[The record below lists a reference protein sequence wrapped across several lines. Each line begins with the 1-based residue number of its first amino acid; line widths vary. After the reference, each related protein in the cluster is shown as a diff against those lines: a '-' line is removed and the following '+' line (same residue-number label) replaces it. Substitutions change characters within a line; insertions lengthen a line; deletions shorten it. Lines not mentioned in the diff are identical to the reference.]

1 MKQLGSIFVR
11 GLLIALPIALTLY
24 LTVWV
29 VEMMDGL
36 FQGVV
41 ALLFGKY
48 IPGLGLLLTVGAILL
63 VGVLGSHVVTRS
75 FFDWLNGLLT
85 RIPFLES
92 VYSTIQEAVSF
103 LIGGKDNGFQTV
115 VLVRQ
120 PDGLGYTVGLL
131 TRQSLPEL
139 PTIAAEDR
147 VAVYVPMSYQIGGFT
162 YLVRRDQI
170 IELPEMTPQQALRF
184 ALVGGLGRGEKAKAV

>member
-1 MKQLGSIFVR
+1 MKNLGRYFVK
-11 GLLIALPIALTLY
+11 GLLLILPIVLTLY

-29 VEMMDGL
+29 VESMDGL

-41 ALLFGKY
+41 FLLFGQH
-48 IPGLGLLLTVGAILL
+48 IPGLGLLLTAGSIVL

-75 FFDWLNGLLT
+75 FFDWLNQLMA

-92 VYSTIQEAVSF
+92 VYGTIQEAVSF
-103 LIGGKDNGFQTV
+103 LIGDRENGFQTV
-115 VLVRQ
+115 VLVKQ
-120 PDGLGYTVGLL
+120 PGDLGYTIGLL
-131 TRQSLPEL
+131 TRQQLPEL
-139 PTIAAEDR
+139 TTLQGEDR
-147 VAVYVPMSYQIGGFT
+147 IAVYVPMSYQIGGFT

-184 ALVGGLGRGEKAKAV
+184 ALVGGLGKGHKVG

>member
-11 GLLIALPIALTLY
+11 GLLIALPIIITLY
-24 LTVWV
+24 LIVWL
-29 VEMMDGL
+29 VEMMDSL

-41 ALLFGKY
+41 VLLFGKD
-48 IPGLGLLLTVGAILL
+48 IPGLGLLLTIASIFL
-63 VGVLGSHVVTRS
+63 VGLLGSHVVTRS

-92 VYSTIQEAVSF
+92 VYGTIQEAVSF
-103 LIGGKDNGFQTV
+103 LIGGKENGFQTV

-120 PDGLGYTVGLL
+120 PDGLGYMIGLL
-131 TRQSLPEL
+131 TRHSLPEL
-139 PTIAAEDR
+139 PTIAADDR

-162 YLVRRDQI
+162 YLVRRDQLV
-170 IELPEMTPQQALRF
+170 ELPEMTPQQALRF
-184 ALVGGLGRGEKAKAV
+184 TLVGGLGRGEKVKVI